1 MKNKSLPKLPEQDI
15 QNMINI
21 SVSESETAFKNE
33 NMFCLI
39 KQVFQSMS
47 KCVITCFSYSNGDY
61 Q

>member
-1 MKNKSLPKLPEQDI
+1 MMKNKSLPKLPEQDI

-21 SVSESETAFKNE
+21 TVSENE

-47 KCVITCFSYSNGDY
+47 KCVIMCFSYSNGDY